1 MNGRRVLLTGSLLV
15 MAMILGI
22 AGVAL
27 ADEPVAQ
34 ADEPVLVVNIF
45 GCSDPI
51 LDGLYVFTASGFAIV
66 GGVPQPQAIVELIR
80 FHGDGTADVP
90 GGRVSVNG
98 TVFPTGGTGAY
109 TISSLPSP
117 NRGCEGSL
125 TFPAASV
132 HLYLFIPPDAR
143 NLQVIRTDTNTVFQG
158 TATKVSR

>member
-27 ADEPVAQ
+27 AD
-34 ADEPVLVVNIF
+34 
-45 GCSDPI
+45 GSKCSVDI

-80 FHGDGTADVP
+80 FNGDGTADVP

-98 TVFPTGGTGAY
+98 NVFPTGGTGNY
-109 TISSLPSP
+109 TVSSLPPP
-117 NRGCEGSL
+117 NHKGCEGSL

-132 HLYLFIPPDAR
+132 HLYMFIPPDAR
-143 NLQVIRTDTNTVFQG
+143 DIQLIRTDTNTVFQG
-158 TATKVSR
+158 TATKVSQ

>member
-27 ADEPVAQ
+27 ADGPR
-34 ADEPVLVVNIF
+34 
-45 GCSDPI
+45 CSDAI
-51 LDGLYVFTASGFAIV
+51 LDGLYVFTANGFAIV

-80 FHGDGTADVP
+80 FNGDGTADVP

-98 TVFPTGGTGAY
+98 NVFTAGGTGAY
-109 TISSLPSP
+109 TVSSLPSP
-117 NRGCEGSL
+117 NNKGCEGNL

-132 HLYLFIPPDAR
+132 HLYMFIQPDAR
-143 NLQVIRTDTNTVFQG
+143 DIQLIRTDTNTVFQG
-158 TATKVSR
+158 TATKVLH